1 MPMKRLLASL
11 TATFCTLSLYPQSAS
26 AGTIHNGWNYGID
39 SFRDGISNGDLG
51 GVFEMYGLGIKQDGD
66 TIYVGI
72 DGRFPLTGGRP
83 LASALN
89 GSIAWGD
96 LFFNFTGNALANAQ
110 GNLFGVRFASDNDAS
125 VTPLGLYRNVAGRN
139 IAPQNNGFAS
149 YAAHAQEVLSQRG
162 LPALGE
168 LTDAEAR
175 TYLNNASWNV
185 MSAGQQVADSVFEA
199 LDSAA
204 LSTLGFDLNGALG
217 GVLPAQ
223 SPTYGATRQTFGFK
237 FTRGEGMVGDFVA
250 HVFAECL
257 NDGIAVRGNF
267 TPEGDQPKSTPEPL
281 SLLGLIGVGA
291 ALSARSRR
299 KPSVTY

>member
-39 SFRDGISNGDLG
+39 SFRDGVSGVFG
-51 GVFEMYGLGIKQDGD
+51 GAFEMYGLGIKQDGE
-66 TIYVGI
+66 TIYVGLDARLPI
-72 DGRFPLTGGRP
+72 TGDP
-83 LASALN
+83 NASALN
-89 GSIAWGD
+89 RSIAWGD

-110 GNLFGVRFASDNDAS
+110 GNLFGVRFASNNDAS
-125 VTPLGLYRNVAGRN
+125 VTPLGLYRSVMGRN
-139 IAPQNNGFAS
+139 VGPQNDGFPS
-149 YAAHAQEVLSQRG
+149 YAAYAQEIISLGGS
-162 LPALGE
+162 PALGE

-175 TYLNNASWNV
+175 AYANNASWNV
-185 MSAGQQVADSVFEA
+185 IGAGQQVVDSVFEA
-199 LDSAA
+199 LDGAA
-204 LSTLGFDLNGALG
+204 LSALGFDLNGALG